1 MPSELIAISTEAKLV
16 GPSAATVPALIAG
29 SGAAACF
36 AWEEFI
42 EAEVGNQHTRRA
54 YRRAVTRFC
63 HFCTAHGIQNLQ
75 QITPGLVGRYFQQ
88 DNRSVPTKKLDLAAL
103 RRFFDILVSRHAIML
118 NPAASVRGE
127 RYHVIE
133 GKTPEITKKQARSLL
148 ASIDTCNVVGLRD
161 RAIIATLIYTAARVG
176 AIARLRRSD
185 LRHDADQWVFRFHEK
200 GGKSRAIPLR
210 HDLQQFLLAYLDAAG
225 GLTESPGDAPVF
237 RSAMRKTKR
246 LSDCVMTAHDMR
258 RMLKRRLKRAGL
270 PARLSCHSFRTATV
284 TDLLEQG
291 LPLPDVQELAGH
303 ADPRTTRLYDRRQR
317 RVTRNVV
324 ERISI

>member
-1 MPSELIAISTEAKLV
+1 MPSELVTIATEAKLV
-16 GPSAATVPALIAG
+16 GPGAAAVPVLIAQ
-29 SGAAACF
+29 SGATACF

-54 YRRAVTRFC
+54 YRRAITRFA
-63 HFCTAHGIQNLQ
+63 HFCTAHGVQNLQ
-75 QITPGLVGRYFQQ
+75 QITPALVGRYVQH
-88 DNRSVPTKKLDLAAL
+88 DTRSIPTKKLELAAL

-133 GKTPEITKKQARSLL
+133 GKTPEITKKQARALL
-148 ASIDTCNVVGLRD
+148 ASIDTSNVVGLRD
-161 RAIIATLIYTAARVG
+161 RAIIGTLIYTAARVG
-176 AIARLRRSD
+176 AIAKLRRSD

-225 GLTESPGDAPVF
+225 LTESPGDAPLF

-246 LSDCVMTAHDMR
+246 LSDCAMTAHDMR
-258 RMLKRRLKRAGL
+258 RMVKRRLKRAGL
-270 PARLSCHSFRTATV
+270 PARLSCHSFRAATV

-317 RVTRNVV
+317 RVTRNIV